1 MIASATRTTTMFDI
15 CLFEDIYIIMLI
27 MLKLESVYQV
37 MSYVA
42 IMKHSSPVSQSAP
55 TPVCFIYSFLL

>member
-1 MIASATRTTTMFDI
+1 MIASAARPTTMFDI
-15 CLFEDIYIIMLI
+15 CLFEDIFTI
-27 MLKLESVYQV
+27 MLKLENVYQL

-55 TPVCFIYSFLL
+55 TPVCFNYPFLL

>member
-1 MIASATRTTTMFDI
+1 MIASAARPTTMFDI
-15 CLFEDIYIIMLI
+15 CLFEDIFTIMLI
-27 MLKLESVYQV
+27 MLKLENVYQL

-55 TPVCFIYSFLL
+55 TPVCFNYPFLL